1 MRKVIDGLL
10 FNTETASQVAHW
22 DNGKLPGD
30 FHRLEE
36 TLYRTPNGRWFV
48 HGRGGAMTRYSEPAG
63 NGHSG
68 GQEIRVLTQAEA
80 QSWLEKHDRIE
91 ALDEWFSEEI
101 SPA

>member
-10 FNTETASQVAHW
+10 YDTETATPVAHW

-36 TLYRTPNGRWFV
+36 TLHRTPNGRWFL
-48 HGRGGAMTRYSEPAG
+48 HGEGGAMTRYAESVG
-63 NGHSG
+63 DGFTG
-68 GQEIRVLTQAEA
+68 GEEIRVLTEAEA
-80 QSWLEKHDRIE
+80 QNWLEKHDRIE
-91 ALDEWFSEEI
+91 ALEEWFSDQI